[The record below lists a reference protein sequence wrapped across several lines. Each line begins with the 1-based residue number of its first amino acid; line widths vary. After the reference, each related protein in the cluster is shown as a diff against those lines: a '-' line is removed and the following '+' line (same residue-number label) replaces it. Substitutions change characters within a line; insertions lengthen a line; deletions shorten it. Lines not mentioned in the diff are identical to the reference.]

1 MCLLGRYDMSVK
13 LKHDAQADRAFG
25 WALEMWGWSMAAAK
39 LNIKHKIIQKFQI
52 EPSAT
57 WHQNVTVEDPY
68 VFHYTFG
75 HEYTKDGIP
84 LIGVSWWRISTQ
96 RISTSLSVFRM
107 DQCSIVRLY
116 RIPRISRCDV

>member
-1 MCLLGRYDMSVK
+1 MSVK

-25 WALEMWGWSMAAAK
+25 WALEMWGWSIAAAK

-68 VFHYTFG
+68 IFHYTFG

-84 LIGVSWWRISTQ
+84 LIGVSAFNARHRRSAFVTYPA
-96 RISTSLSVFRM
+96 SVRPF
-107 DQCSIVRLY
+107 DG
-116 RIPRISRCDV
+116 DV

>member
-1 MCLLGRYDMSVK
+1 LGRTDLQSG
-13 LKHDAQADRAFG
+13 AQ
-25 WALEMWGWSMAAAK
+25 
-39 LNIKHKIIQKFQI
+39 IKHEIIQKFQI

-84 LIGVSWWRISTQ
+84 LIGVGEWSLDKRRW
-96 RISTSLSVFRM
+96 TSVWPPPHLTPPPKCAGEATHVLTCASSLHHRTHFPHNVACKVALS
-107 DQCSIVRLY
+107 
-116 RIPRISRCDV
+116 P